1 MATLT
6 AQKLITG
13 YRRKRMIVC
22 LLVALLTLLLTFGL
36 RFISQRSLNQQ
47 RIDAYALHAV
57 ESLDKVLIPVAG
69 KRHELTE
76 LVGQPCENV
85 HLPLR
90 KLAAALQ
97 TLRSITLV
105 KSGVLYCSSIFG
117 ERDVELRQ
125 RQAGL
130 PDPAP
135 KLLLSVD
142 QTLLKGSPILIQWYP
157 SSQDGEDGV
166 MLTINIHLLSSLLLE
181 PQVPMIK
188 RVIVSV
194 GRQYYSD
201 SQGVSD
207 QIRLADDE
215 EKVTRSSE
223 LFPFA
228 VSVTTPGA
236 TALALNDLPAQAP
249 LAVIL
254 SLLLAAVSWIAT
266 AGRVSFTR
274 EIILGIHRREFEL
287 YCQPQ
292 LDTRTQQCNG
302 VEILLRWNNPR
313 LGWVSPEVFIPVAER
328 ENLIAP
334 LTRYVIMETV
344 RQLNY
349 FPTSPNFHI
358 SINVASSHFLQGAL
372 LRDVN
377 QYWFSAKPQQQLVL
391 EITERDNLQG
401 VDYRLVRELH
411 RKGVRLAIDDFGT
424 GSSAL
429 SWLEQLRPDIL
440 KIDKSF
446 TNAIGT
452 DAVNSTVT
460 DIIIALGQR
469 LNIELVAEGVET
481 PQQAHYLRRH
491 GVHFL
496 QGYLYAR
503 PMPVAEFPRWLAG
516 GRPPPKEHNGHAL
529 PVIL

>member
-1 MATLT
+1 MQT
-6 AQKLITG
+6 AQSLMMG
-13 YRRKRMIVC
+13 YRRKRIIVC

-47 RIDAYALHAV
+47 HIDAYTRHAV
-57 ESLDKVLIPVAG
+57 ESLDKILIPVAG
-69 KRHELTE
+69 KRHELTTF
-76 LVGQPCENV
+76 VGQPCENV
-85 HLPLR
+85 HLSMR
-90 KLAAALQ
+90 KLAASLQ
-97 TLRSITLV
+97 TLRSIALV
-105 KSGVLYCSSIFG
+105 KSGVIYCSSVFG
-117 ERDVELRQ
+117 DRNLVLSQ
-125 RQAGL
+125 RQSGL
-130 PDPAP
+130 PSATP

-142 QTLLKGSPILIQWYP
+142 QSLVKGSPILIQWYP
-157 SSQDGEDGV
+157 ASQDGEDGV
-166 MLTINIHLLSSLLLE
+166 VLSVNIHLLTTLLLE
-181 PQVPMIK
+181 PQRPMIT

-201 SQGVSD
+201 AQGISD
-207 QIRLADDE
+207 QLLLADNE
-215 EKVTRSSE
+215 EVVTRASD
-223 LFPFA
+223 LFPFGI
-228 VSVTTPGA
+228 SVITPGA
-236 TALALNDLPAQAP
+236 TALALNDLPTQAP
-249 LAVIL
+249 LAIVL
-254 SLLLAAVSWIAT
+254 SVLLAIISWIAT

-274 EIILGIHRREFEL
+274 EIVLGMARREFEL

-313 LGWVSPEVFIPVAER
+313 LGWIAPDVFIPVAER

-334 LTRYVIMETV
+334 LTRYVITETV
-344 RQLNY
+344 RQLGY
-349 FPTSPNFHI
+349 FPATPHFHI
-358 SINVASSHFLQGAL
+358 GINVASSHFLQGAL

-377 QYWFSAKPQQQLVL
+377 QYWFNARPQQQLVL
-391 EITERDNLQG
+391 ELTERDNLKG

-411 RKGVRLAIDDFGT
+411 RKGILLAIDDFGT

-429 SWLEQLRPDIL
+429 SWLEQLHPDIL

-491 GVHFL
+491 GVHYL
-496 QGYLYAR
+496 QGYLYAK

-516 GRPPPKEHNGHAL
+516 GKPPPKAHNGHPQ

>member
-1 MATLT
+1 MQT
-6 AQKLITG
+6 AQNLIKG
-13 YRRKRMIVC
+13 YRRKRIIVC
-22 LLVALLTLLLTFGL
+22 LMVAVFALLLTFGL
-36 RFISQRSLNQQ
+36 RFISQRDLNQQ
-47 RIDAYALHAV
+47 RIDAYARHAV
-57 ESLDKVLIPVAG
+57 ESLDKILIPVAG
-69 KRHELTE
+69 KRHELVS

-85 HLPLR
+85 HLPIR
-90 KLAAALQ
+90 KQAAALQ
-97 TLRSITLV
+97 TLRSIALV
-105 KSGVLYCSSIFG
+105 KSGILYCSSVFG
-117 ERDVELRQ
+117 DRDVVLRQ
-125 RQAGL
+125 RQPSL
-130 PDPAP
+130 PDAHS
-135 KLLLSVD
+135 KLLLATDES
-142 QTLLKGSPILIQWYP
+142 LLKGSPILIQWYP
-157 SSQDGEDGV
+157 ASQDGEDGV

-181 PQVPMIK
+181 PQQPAIQ

-194 GRQYYSD
+194 GDKYYSE
-201 SQGVSD
+201 SQGISD
-207 QIRLADDE
+207 SLQLADDE
-215 EKVTRSSE
+215 DVVTRQSD
-223 LFPFA
+223 LFPFSI
-228 VSVTTPGA
+228 SVTTPGA
-236 TALALNDLPAQAP
+236 SMLALKDLPSQIP
-249 LAVIL
+249 LATIL
-254 SLLLAAVSWIAT
+254 TLLLSSVAWIAT
-266 AGRVSFTR
+266 AGRMSFTR
-274 EIILGIHRREFEL
+274 EITLGMARREFEL

-292 LDTRTQQCNG
+292 LNTRSQQCTG

-313 LGWVSPEVFIPVAER
+313 LGWISPEVFIPVAER

-334 LTRYVIMETV
+334 LTRYVITETI
-344 RQLNY
+344 RQIGY
-349 FPTSPNFHI
+349 FPASPQFHI

-377 QYWFSAKPQQQLVL
+377 QYWFAARPQQQLVL

-424 GSSAL
+424 GNSAL

-491 GVHFL
+491 GVHIL
-496 QGYLYAR
+496 QGYLYAK
-503 PMPVAEFPRWLAG
+503 PMPLADFPHWLAG
-516 GRPPPKEHNGHAL
+516 GTPPPKEHNGHVL